1 MHGHSQVDFSIMS
14 KQRGKKHSCELNN
27 RHLSTKKQCPPSIC
41 LQYPLYAILTTKNLS
56 DDTDTLIYL
65 FTGKSGGNP
74 LLHDKF
80 IS

>member
-1 MHGHSQVDFSIMS
+1 M
-14 KQRGKKHSCELNN
+14 
-27 RHLSTKKQCPPSIC
+27 PPSIC

-80 IS
+80 ISWLTRVGVYLVGGKYHISKVTDCPWFV

>member
-1 MHGHSQVDFSIMS
+1 M
-14 KQRGKKHSCELNN
+14 
-27 RHLSTKKQCPPSIC
+27 PPSIC

-56 DDTDTLIYL
+56 DDIDTLIYL